1 MGDGAAATRP
11 GEFEARLREHRG
23 ILLKLAY
30 AYGWGAEDR
39 EDLVQEICLQLWLSW
54 PRYDSQRRF
63 STWMYRVALNTA
75 ISHARARRAR
85 GRSVPLDEALAVA
98 ARGFEPP
105 SAAVEDLWAAL
116 QSLDELD
123 RALVVL
129 YLEGRSYREIGEVL
143 GVSES
148 NVGTKLNR
156 LKKRL
161 RRELVPREG
170 GS

>member
-1 MGDGAAATRP
+1 MGDGATATRS
-11 GEFEARLREHRG
+11 GDFEARLREHRG
-23 ILLKLAY
+23 ILFKLAY

-39 EDLVQEICLQLWLSW
+39 EDLAQEICLQLWHAW
-54 PRYDSQRRF
+54 PRYDSRRRF

-75 ISHARARRAR
+75 ISHARARKAR
-85 GRSVPLDEALAVA
+85 GRSVPLDEASVVA

-105 SAAVEDLWAAL
+105 PAAAQDLWAVL
-116 QSLDELD
+116 QSLEELD

-143 GVSES
+143 GISES

-156 LKKRL
+156 LKTRL
-161 RRELVPREG
+161 RRELAPRQG
-170 GS
+170 GN